1 MLVGTDNN
9 DSSNNAIITIH
20 TRLSLHRQRIRT
32 LCCPPS
38 PSSRPHPLLTELPHR
53 ASNGF
58 SFSLVCPTT
67 GRSLIQCHNCRALF
81 ASRKRVASAIPD
93 IGVRCLGC
101 GALTITD
108 ESLAAACSG
117 TTTTTAAAAV
127 AAAATSS
134 PQRVSAMQTVAI
146 QTCLADAAEYTRVKV
161 SQRAELLDILKL
173 KNKAFWKAKF
183 AEEEE
188 EAVAPARPPPPPPLP
203 LPILISDP
211 QISPTTRDKG
221 KARVLAKRG
230 SKKDASSAKQPAA
243 AKKTVA
249 TRKEVAEQS
258 KKPKTN
264 KRKSDDASAAGKT
277 STKRVSRPTETEAPD
292 GMAEMSLAPVLLA
305 EAAAASAAAAAATST
320 DTLSAE
326 AAAAASTA
334 QSAVQTSAPSAQSDA
349 QTGAVAAGDGNASSS
364 TAKAANPPPK
374 NHPCVAKKATAH
386 ADKLSAAKTP
396 AVQAPAA
403 SGAPPPAG
411 QGIMDVD
418 NPSAGASKK
427 NRRKRRS
434 TKHKDAQAAGGGGGD
449 EEEEEP
455 AVAITTLRTN
465 KGKRSHPA
473 VLDPQA
479 EPSAKRR
486 KKGEKPS
493 SHGAGEA
500 VTDGDSPVAAAA
512 AASNNDNVEPV
523 KPEISMQEL
532 EVRLAVCETLLAQL
546 ADPRALHA
554 AIVDVTPTCDVAFTS
569 WDRELLTL
577 TYPPPIS
584 HTVQTILHLAL
595 IIVARPP
602 TTTTSTRHPLH
613 ETRDVLLAATATANN
628 PLPSTPRAARL
639 MAAFTCDAGVAFQI
653 AAAPVL
659 RAMEAVGREIEDA
672 VMCIARWSGLATR
685 GKSGCSDGDGAGD
698 SAAGA
703 AATGVE
709 EGAVGDE
716 LALALA
722 LDEKPPRC
730 VEDEARQQR
739 LVTRLGLLRKLYRHL
754 TQMAVPGAGGP
765 G

>member
-9 DSSNNAIITIH
+9 DSTNAITP
-20 TRLSLHRQRIRT
+20 RQNSLSLHHHRQRIRT

-38 PSSRPHPLLTELPHR
+38 PSSTPHPLLTELPHR

-81 ASRKRVASAIPD
+81 ASRKRVAAFP
-93 IGVRCLGC
+93 GVRCLGC

-117 TTTTTAAAAV
+117 TAAAA
-127 AAAATSS
+127 ASTSS

-146 QTCLADAAEYTRVKV
+146 QTCLAGAAEYTRVKV

-188 EAVAPARPPPPPPLP
+188 AVAAATASEASPVAPALPPPPPPPAPPPPPPAPPP
-203 LPILISDP
+203 LPIVIS
-211 QISPTTRDKG
+211 
-221 KARVLAKRG
+221 RVLAKQG
-230 SKKDASSAKQPAA
+230 AKKDASSAKLPAA
-243 AKKTVA
+243 AKKTVG
-249 TRKEVAEQS
+249 TRKEVAKS
-258 KKPKTN
+258 N
-264 KRKSDDASAAGKT
+264 KRKSDDATSAAGKT
-277 STKRVSRPTETEAPD
+277 STKRASRTKETEAID

-305 EAAAASAAAAAATST
+305 EAAAAAAAVAAAAATTST

-334 QSAVQTSAPSAQSDA
+334 HNAVQTSAPSAQVDV
-349 QTGAVAAGDGNASSS
+349 QTVTVAAGEANASSS
-364 TAKAANPPPK
+364 TAKAANPRSK
-374 NHPCVAKKATAH
+374 NPCVAKEATAH
-386 ADKLSAAKTP
+386 ADKLGAAKTP
-396 AVQAPAA
+396 AVQAPAG
-403 SGAPPPAG
+403 SGGAPPAG
-411 QGIMDVD
+411 QDIMDVD
-418 NPSAGASKK
+418 NPAAGASASKK

-434 TKHKDAQAAGGGGGD
+434 TKHKDAQAAGGGGD
-449 EEEEEP
+449 EEEEP
-455 AVAITTLRTN
+455 AVTITTLRTN
-465 KGKRSHPA
+465 KGKRSHPG

-486 KKGEKPS
+486 KKGDKSLS
-493 SHGAGEA
+493 SHGAVEA
-500 VTDGDSPVAAAA
+500 VTDGDAPPAA
-512 AASNNDNVEPV
+512 AASNNNAAHL

-554 AIVDVTPTCDVAFTS
+554 GIVDVTPTCDVAFTS
-569 WDRELLTL
+569 WDREMLTL

-595 IIVARPP
+595 IIVPRPP
-602 TTTTSTRHPLH
+602 PTATTTTRHPLH
-613 ETRDVLLAATATANN
+613 NTRDVLLAATATANN

-672 VMCIARWSGLATR
+672 VMGIARWSGLAR
-685 GKSGCSDGDGAGD
+685 GESGCSDGDGD

-703 AATGVE
+703 GAATEVE
-709 EGAVGDE
+709 EESVGDE
-716 LALALA
+716 VALALA
-722 LDEKPPRC
+722 LDEKPARC

-739 LVTRLGLLRKLYRHL
+739 LVTRLGLLRKLYRYL

>member
-9 DSSNNAIITIH
+9 DSSNAI
-20 TRLSLHRQRIRT
+20 TRRQNSLSLHHHRQRIRT

-38 PSSRPHPLLTELPHR
+38 PSSTPHPLLTELPHR

-58 SFSLVCPTT
+58 SFSLV
-67 GRSLIQCHNCRALF
+67 
-81 ASRKRVASAIPD
+81 
-93 IGVRCLGC
+93 
-101 GALTITD
+101 
-108 ESLAAACSG
+108 
-117 TTTTTAAAAV
+117 
-127 AAAATSS
+127 
-134 PQRVSAMQTVAI
+134 AI
-146 QTCLADAAEYTRVKV
+146 QTCLAGAAEYTRVKI

-183 AEEEE
+183 AEEED
-188 EAVAPARPPPPPPLP
+188 AVAAATVSEASPVAPGQPPPLP
-203 LPILISDP
+203 SQPIVISDA
-211 QISPTTRDKG
+211 QISPPPRDKG
-221 KARVLAKRG
+221 KARVLAKQG
-230 SKKDASSAKQPAA
+230 PKKDASSSKQPAA
-243 AKKTVA
+243 AKKTVG

-258 KKPKTN
+258 KKAKSN
-264 KRKSDDASAAGKT
+264 KRKSNDATNAAGKT
-277 STKRVSRPTETEAPD
+277 STKRASRPKETEAPD

-305 EAAAASAAAAAATST
+305 EAAAAAAAAAATST
-320 DTLSAE
+320 NTLSAE
-326 AAAAASTA
+326 AAAAASSA
-334 QSAVQTSAPSAQSDA
+334 QNAVQSSAPPAQSDA
-349 QTGAVAAGDGNASSS
+349 QTVTVAAGDGNASSS

-374 NHPCVAKKATAH
+374 NPRVAKKTCAQ
-386 ADKLSAAKTP
+386 ADKLGAAKTP
-396 AVQAPAA
+396 AVQAPVA

-411 QGIMDVD
+411 QDMMDVD
-418 NPSAGASKK
+418 KPAAGASKK

-449 EEEEEP
+449 EEEEP

-465 KGKRSHPA
+465 KGKRSHPG

-486 KKGEKPS
+486 KKGERSSS
-493 SHGAGEA
+493 SHGAVEA
-500 VTDGDSPVAAAA
+500 VTDGNAPAAAAA
-512 AASNNDNVEPV
+512 AASNNNVEPV

-569 WDRELLTL
+569 WDCELLTL

-595 IIVARPP
+595 IIVPRPP
-602 TTTTSTRHPLH
+602 TTTTTTKTTTTTTRHPLH
-613 ETRDVLLAATATANN
+613 NTRDVLLAATATANN

-672 VMCIARWSGLATR
+672 VMGIARWSGLAR
-685 GKSGCSDGDGAGD
+685 GKSGCSDGDGD

-703 AATGVE
+703 ATGVE
-709 EGAVGDE
+709 EEEGVGDE
-716 LALALA
+716 VALALA
-722 LDEKPPRC
+722 LDEKPAPC